1 MKTAVAGLGTL
12 VVLGLLPAVA
22 LASSEAHNGGGGPS
36 PEQWMLLVLAAINF
50 TIFVFLIRRFVAR
63 PLGDY
68 LVGRRKEVVEALA
81 AAAREK
87 AEAEKVK
94 ADYEAKAAGLE
105 DLRHSMIEE
114 MRGIAKA
121 DRKRG
126 LVEARQAA
134 ERIAADAERTA
145 VSDVEMAKR
154 ELRREAAR
162 LAAKLATERIRADLD
177 EDKKDKLFAEFIAGV
192 ER

>member
-1 MKTAVAGLGTL
+1 
-12 VVLGLLPAVA
+12 
-22 LASSEAHNGGGGPS
+22 
-36 PEQWMLLVLAAINF
+36 MLLVLAAINF